1 MAIKLKTKE
10 GLEFSFDTVAEFMEF
25 KKKMDEEEDSKE
37 LTSEP
42 IEDTSDDE
50 IEVPGTEPKFEAG
63 DKVRVVSAEDGTETP
78 YHHINIGS
86 VVEVV
91 SNQSRGGVEVV
102 EDGVHQYLLPGHFE
116 KVESLGKDANGE
128 DLYAGD
134 FVTGINADD
143 YYFANSTV
151 VMEVMGRG
159 ISITDEDANIQVRI
173 IGEPNTYGVDSS
185 KFVKLSDNLDEAK
198 DKFDEINGEGESE
211 LLPVGTKIRML
222 RPSNCGDLLTG
233 DVGTITD
240 IDERCPMGLV
250 YSVRVRSGEDGYGW
264 AKREDAEVVEDEHEV
279 PEKTHEFEVGDKVRV
294 VGNNYGHWMGLG
306 ELREIKEVDPNE
318 PKYNLSGSSCGYWAG
333 TSDIEHVHSS
343 PKFQTGDVVKVTE
356 SFSDILGLRAIC
368 GAVYNYDENL
378 GLGEPSVGTVF
389 LGDNIDKIE
398 LVCRAQDRLDKY

>member
-25 KKKMDEEEDSKE
+25 KKKMDEEEASKE

-50 IEVPGTEPKFEAG
+50 IEVPGTEPKLEAG

-116 KVESLGKDANGE
+116 KVEPLGKDANGE
-128 DLYAGD
+128 DLFVGD
-134 FVTGINADD
+134 MVTGINADD
-143 YYFANSTV
+143 YYFTNSTV
-151 VMEVMGRG
+151 DMEVLGEG
-159 ISITDEDANIQVRI
+159 SSFIDEEANILVRI
-173 IGEPNTYGVDSS
+173 IGETNTYSVDSS
-185 KFVKLSDNLDEAK
+185 KFVKLSDDLD
-198 DKFDEINGEGESE
+198 
-211 LLPVGTKIRML
+211 
-222 RPSNCGDLLTG
+222 
-233 DVGTITD
+233 
-240 IDERCPMGLV
+240 
-250 YSVRVRSGEDGYGW
+250 
-264 AKREDAEVVEDEHEV
+264 EDEHEV

-294 VGNNYGHWMGLG
+294 VGNNYGHLMDIG
-306 ELREIKEVDPNE
+306 EVREIKEVDPNE

-333 TSDIEHVHSS
+333 TSDIERVHSS
-343 PKFQTGDVVKVTE
+343 TKFETGDVVKVTE
-356 SFSDILGLRAIC
+356 SFSDILGDRAIC

-378 GLGEPSVGTVF
+378 GFGEPFVGTVF
-389 LGDNIDKIE
+389 LGDNVDKIE

>member
-1 MAIKLKTKE
+1 MAIKLKTEE
-10 GLEFSFDTVAEFMEF
+10 GTEFSFDTVAEFMEF
-25 KKKMDEEEDSKE
+25 KKKMDEEEASEE

-42 IEDTSDDE
+42 VEDTSDDE

-91 SNQSRGGVEVV
+91 SKQSHGGVEVV

-116 KVESLGKDANGE
+116 KVEPLGKDANGE
-128 DLYAGD
+128 DLYEGD
-134 FVTGINADD
+134 FVTGTNAND
-143 YYFANSTV
+143 YCFTNSTV

-159 ISITDEDANIQVRI
+159 ISITDEESCIRVRI
-173 IGEPNTYGVDSS
+173 VGELSAYRVDSTR
-185 KFVKLSDNLDEAK
+185 FIKLSDKLDEAK
-198 DKFDEINGEGESE
+198 TKFEEINGE
-211 LLPVGTKIRML
+211 
-222 RPSNCGDLLTG
+222 
-233 DVGTITD
+233 DV
-240 IDERCPMGLV
+240 
-250 YSVRVRSGEDGYGW
+250 
-264 AKREDAEVVEDEHEV
+264 EVVEDEHEF
-279 PEKTHEFEVGDKVRV
+279 KVGDKVRV
-294 VGNNYGHWMGLG
+294 VGNDYGHYMELG

-333 TSDIEHVHSS
+333 TSDIEPVNSS
-343 PKFQTGDVVKVTE
+343 PKFQSGDVVKVTE
-356 SFSDILGLRAIC
+356 SFSDILGDRAIC

-378 GLGEPSVGTVF
+378 GFGEPFVGTVF

>member
-1 MAIKLKTKE
+1 MVIKLKTEE

-78 YHHINIGS
+78 YHHINIGR

-91 SNQSRGGVEVV
+91 SIQSHGGVEVV
-102 EDGVHQYLLPGHFE
+102 EDGVYQYLLPGHFE

-128 DLYAGD
+128 DLFVGD
-134 FVTGINADD
+134 TVTGTNADD
-143 YYFANSTV
+143 YYFTNSTV
-151 VMEVMGRG
+151 DMEVLGEG
-159 ISITDEDANIQVRI
+159 SSFIDEEANILVRI
-173 IGEPNTYGVDSS
+173 IGETNTYSVDSS
-185 KFVKLSDNLDEAK
+185 KFVKLSDDLD
-198 DKFDEINGEGESE
+198 
-211 LLPVGTKIRML
+211 
-222 RPSNCGDLLTG
+222 
-233 DVGTITD
+233 
-240 IDERCPMGLV
+240 
-250 YSVRVRSGEDGYGW
+250 
-264 AKREDAEVVEDEHEV
+264 EDEHEV

-368 GAVYNYDENL
+368 GAAYNYDENL

-389 LGDNIDKIE
+389 LGDNVDKIE

>member
-25 KKKMDEEEDSKE
+25 KKKMDEEEASKE

-50 IEVPGTEPKFEAG
+50 IEVPGTEPKLEAG

-116 KVESLGKDANGE
+116 KVEPLGKDANGE
-128 DLYAGD
+128 DLFVGD
-134 FVTGINADD
+134 MVTGINADD
-143 YYFANSTV
+143 YYFTNSTV
-151 VMEVMGRG
+151 DMEVLGEG
-159 ISITDEDANIQVRI
+159 SSFIDEEANILVRI
-173 IGEPNTYGVDSS
+173 IGETNTYSVDSS
-185 KFVKLSDNLDEAK
+185 KFVKLSDDLD
-198 DKFDEINGEGESE
+198 
-211 LLPVGTKIRML
+211 
-222 RPSNCGDLLTG
+222 
-233 DVGTITD
+233 
-240 IDERCPMGLV
+240 
-250 YSVRVRSGEDGYGW
+250 
-264 AKREDAEVVEDEHEV
+264 EDEHEV

-294 VGNNYGHWMGLG
+294 VGNNYGHLMDIG
-306 ELREIKEVDPNE
+306 EVREIKEVDPNE
-318 PKYNLSGSSCGYWAG
+318 PKYRLSEISTGFWAG

-343 PKFQTGDVVKVTE
+343 TKFETGDVVKVTE
-356 SFSDILGLRAIC
+356 SFSDILGDRAIC

-378 GLGEPSVGTVF
+378 GFGEPFVGTVF